1 MNAPHSFAAAALIV
15 LAVTPE
21 VQAQS
26 MFDQM
31 VAKKCAA
38 AMQADFASAGKV
50 PPAGDPL
57 RCREQP
63 GARSTGGGAAAT
75 AVDYLV
81 DAADPQHAARPRR

>member
-50 PPAGDPL
+50 PPAGLIDTTCNCVVQQL
-57 RCREQP
+57 Q
-63 GARSTGGGAAAT
+63 AT
-75 AVDYLV
+75 HNLEMAKTFCTQQ
-81 DAADPQHAARPRR
+81 ATSGM